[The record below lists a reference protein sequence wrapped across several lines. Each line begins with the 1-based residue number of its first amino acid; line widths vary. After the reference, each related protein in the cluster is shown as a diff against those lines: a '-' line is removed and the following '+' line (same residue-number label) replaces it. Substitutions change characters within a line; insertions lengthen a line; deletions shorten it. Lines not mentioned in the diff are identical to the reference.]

1 MTDQFFDKESL
12 VKNFL
17 SADKESLM
25 KMSFDNG
32 YQFLEEEVLYIQ
44 SHLRYQKKALPTYNQ
59 LDFFNEISKIRQK
72 EKINFAISSVATDS
86 PERSIILDTAKDL
99 LEKKNICQEKLFG
112 PTPLSFASLT
122 ASNYLKYIGCAEKES
137 FFIPSDKNNSIK
149 LLYSHKRWYTAF
161 FVG

>member
-32 YQFLEEEVLYIQ
+32 YCFLEEEVLYIQ

-59 LDFFNEISKIRQK
+59 LDFFNEISKIRQR
-72 EKINFAISSVATDS
+72 EKINFAISSVATNS
-86 PERSIILDTAKDL
+86 PEQSIRTPICPRGAK
-99 LEKKNICQEKLFG
+99 
-112 PTPLSFASLT
+112 SLVFIFSRLYHT
-122 ASNYLKYIGCAEKES
+122 EKEM
-137 FFIPSDKNNSIK
+137 SIV
-149 LLYSHKRWYTAF
+149 KR
-161 FVG
+161 